1 MSTVPELVMVSPP
14 SAVAPASVHFFP
26 IPTVSVPLRTV
37 ITGGISSISVIE
49 NVTGVGSLVFPALSV
64 AVTVK
69 L

>member
-1 MSTVPELVMVSPP
+1 MVTVASPVS
-14 SAVAPASVHFFP
+14 
-26 IPTVSVPLRTV
+26 V